1 MNKIFIDCGANR
13 GQSIELFL
21 KNWDDAADFNIYSFE
36 CSTSK
41 KLQTAIQNVIKENIS
56 KCKSIE
62 YINKAV
68 WIKDEQ
74 RIFYDEGNE
83 SSSLLIKKTR
93 LNPVLVECIDLS
105 QWIKKTF
112 NPDDFIVLKM
122 DIEGA
127 EYEIFNKLMEDD
139 TLSYINKLYGEL
151 HSRKCGK
158 NIEDD
163 IKLVTEIEKHG
174 LKICFWDASNYVKIN
189 SNYYTRKSLEA
200 TYKRKGW
207 F

>member
-1 MNKIFIDCGANR
+1 M
-13 GQSIELFL
+13 
-21 KNWDDAADFNIYSFE
+21 
-36 CSTSK
+36 
-41 KLQTAIQNVIKENIS
+41 
-56 KCKSIE
+56 
-62 YINKAV
+62 

-112 NPDDFIVLKM
+112 NPDDFIVLKT